1 MRELSI
7 FVDESGDA
15 SFSSRYYLLTL
26 VFHDQA
32 NGIASHIASYQT
44 ALHDRGLPDIR
55 FHATPLMRAQ
65 DSYAMVDER
74 QRASLLN
81 SFFFFVR
88 NLPIA
93 YKTFSF
99 ERGSV
104 GEGGLDTAMRRSLVL
119 FLFDHLN
126 SFQPYDLIK
135 VYYDDGQSVVTRALH
150 GAIEYALSVDA
161 VEYRRRGIAEYRL
174 AQVAD
179 CICALEL
186 LGLKYD
192 HGEQTKSD
200 VMFFGTRRAF
210 TRNYL
215 RKIRKLAVE

>member
-15 SFSSRYYLLTL
+15 SFSSQYYLLTL
-26 VFHDQA
+26 VFHDQEYDM
-32 NGIASHIASYQT
+32 SPHITSYQT
-44 ALHDRGLPDIR
+44 SMHDKGLPDIR

-65 DSYAMVDER
+65 GPYAKVDER
-74 QRASLLN
+74 RRASMLD

-88 NLPIA
+88 CLPIT
-93 YKTFSF
+93 YKTFSY

-104 GEGGLDTAMRRSLVL
+104 GDKGLDCVMRRSLVL
-119 FLFDHLN
+119 FFFDHLER
-126 SFQPYDLIK
+126 FQRYDLIK

-150 GAIEYALSVDA
+150 GAIEYVLSVDA
-161 VEYRRRGIAEYRL
+161 VEYRRRGIAEYKL
-174 AQVAD
+174 AQAAD
-179 CICALEL
+179 LICALEL
-186 LGLKYD
+186 LDLKYNC
-192 HGEQTKSD
+192 GRQTKSD
-200 VMFFGTRRAF
+200 EMFFGTRREF

>member
-15 SFSSRYYLLTL
+15 SFSSQYYLLTL
-26 VFHDQA
+26 AFHDQEHDVTP
-32 NGIASHIASYQT
+32 HIVSYQT
-44 ALHDRGLPDIR
+44 SLHDKGLPDIR

-65 DSYAMVDER
+65 GLYAKESER
-74 QRASLLN
+74 RRASMLN

-88 NLPIA
+88 RLPIT
-93 YKTFSF
+93 YKTFSY

-104 GEGGLDTAMRRSLVL
+104 GDEGLDSAMRRSLVL
-119 FLFDHLN
+119 FFFDHLDR
-126 SFQPYDLIK
+126 FQRYDLIK

-161 VEYRRRGIAEYRL
+161 VEYRKRGIAEYRL
-174 AQVAD
+174 AQAAD
-179 CICALEL
+179 LTCTLEL
-186 LGLKYD
+186 LDLKYSCAR
-192 HGEQTKSD
+192 QTKSD
-200 VMFFGTRRAF
+200 EMFFGTRRDF

-215 RKIRKLAVE
+215 RKIRMLAVE